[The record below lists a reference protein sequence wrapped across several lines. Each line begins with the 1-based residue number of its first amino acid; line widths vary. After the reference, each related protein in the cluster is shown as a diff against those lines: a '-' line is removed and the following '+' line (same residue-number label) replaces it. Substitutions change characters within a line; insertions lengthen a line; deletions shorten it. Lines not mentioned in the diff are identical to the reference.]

1 MIQMQMWTRPGNHL
15 TVFTKYQDFKESH
28 DEMDL
33 TLQVR
38 FMMVLLII
46 LDELS
51 KSSALCIDFF
61 LKFAHVYYL
70 GLRVFWPAYFG
81 ISSAIPTTDIS
92 FCILTED
99 FILFLSLLPFPAVKI
114 QVMQETNSYA
124 RLLSIFPLKDKY
136 SGEVYIQHLI
146 FDK

>member
-1 MIQMQMWTRPGNHL
+1 MIQVQIWTRPGNRL
-15 TVFTKYQDFKESH
+15 TVLTKYQDFRESH

-33 TLQVR
+33 VLQVR
-38 FMMVLLII
+38 FMMVLLTM

-51 KSSALCIDFF
+51 KSSALCTDFF
-61 LKFAHVYYL
+61 FFKFAHVSYL

-81 ISSAIPTTDIS
+81 ISSTIPTTDIS

-114 QVMQETNSYA
+114 
-124 RLLSIFPLKDKY
+124 
-136 SGEVYIQHLI
+136 
-146 FDK
+146 